1 MPEGLRDVLRA
12 SFATEVA
19 DRLPRILAFADLD
32 AVRRDVHTLAS
43 SAVVVG
49 EPEIAVAARAAEQD
63 LSPASVAA
71 LVDALRAWIP

>member
-19 DRLPRILAFADLD
+19 DRLPRILAMEDLD
-32 AVRRDVHTLAS
+32 AVRRDVHTIAS

-49 EPEIAVAARAAEQD
+49 EPEIAVAARVAEQD
-63 LSPASVAA
+63 LTSESVGL
-71 LVDALRAWIP
+71 LVEALRAWIP